1 MALSAKAIAR
11 KTAASLYTQ
20 SLMFLSSRVEDNIS
34 RVAVV
39 LHPSL
44 TDIVNEPPSI
54 TRKALQRKL
63 DVPISMAARKE
74 GPDSGNSPTVDKND
88 ESELYPISF
97 GNEDGIIL
105 CLEREENVGEFA
117 GDKILFG
124 SSLVHNR
131 ALLGEDF
138 ANPL

>member
-1 MALSAKAIAR
+1 
-11 KTAASLYTQ
+11 
-20 SLMFLSSRVEDNIS
+20 MFLSSQVEDNIS

-44 TDIVNEPPSI
+44 ADIVDEPPST

-63 DVPISMAARKE
+63 DVPISKAARKE
-74 GPDSGNSPTVDKND
+74 GPDSGNSPTVNKND
-88 ESELYPISF
+88 ESERYPVAF
-97 GNEDGIIL
+97 GNENEIIL
-105 CLEREENVGEFA
+105 HLESEENVGEVA
-117 GDKILFG
+117 GDKIMFG
-124 SSLVHNR
+124 SSLLHNR